1 MHSLARPPRN
11 PARSPLPVSDEFNHN
26 QKSAYIEVAQTCV
39 VAVAP
44 LAAHFAAADFPIV
57 VDFYKSPLVAMV
69 QKQFLLSHWKNG
81 RVLNLHKLTVT
92 VKSTAVMT
100 LGVGC
105 RT

>member
-1 MHSLARPPRN
+1 MARPPRN
-11 PARSPLPVSDEFNHN
+11 PARSPLPVSDT
-26 QKSAYIEVAQTCV
+26 YIGVAQTCV

-44 LAAHFAAADFPIV
+44 LAAPFAAVDFPIV
-57 VDFYKSPLVAMV
+57 VGFYKSPLVAMV

-92 VKSTAVMT
+92 VKSTPVT
-100 LGVGC
+100 GVGC